1 MSQSPYIPIPL
12 QELRELTKLK
22 KEGYDA
28 SFFVRQDELDMG
40 MTESSIQE
48 LKAPS
53 GRPKKRI
60 DALLHDAA
68 AQASHDGEFFISANV
83 GAVVHLHFS
92 QLIYPRR

>member
-1 MSQSPYIPIPL
+1 MSLSRYTPISS

-22 KEGYDA
+22 KEGHSA
-28 SFFVRQDELDMG
+28 SFLVRQDELEMG

-68 AQASHDGEFFISANV
+68 AQLSNDGEFFISA
-83 GAVVHLHFS
+83 
-92 QLIYPRR
+92 R